1 MKKSSNGEGT
11 NVAETKSEELSSNQQ
26 QLKSSDGGRTAAFE
40 TPESDLVEA
49 DGVQSVSGTDS
60 QTETSS
66 SKGTV
71 VKSECGEVA
80 SPLSPMKVTA
90 VGLGDNAEKADI
102 VAPAGKSTS
111 ETNSKAEDTG
121 SSLPPASSELK
132 DQKLGLRELD
142 AEGGESMDTTE
153 PELCDKQSE
162 KLTEGKPKA
171 VDKTDADR
179 KRQHENGTPEYDDSD
194 DSQPP
199 KRSRLDEVIGKLGE
213 RVMIPSDTPENDS
226 FECDST
232 PGDTDSVEK
241 HSEEIS
247 GSTSDEEED
256 KASSPDAKTKL
267 KITKQVNTVT
277 FVLPYFSPVVT
288 FSLCLLRKRIR
299 LKNNEG

>member
-1 MKKSSNGEGT
+1 M
-11 NVAETKSEELSSNQQ
+11 AETKSEELSSNQQ
-26 QLKSSDGGRTAAFE
+26 QLKSEDGGSTAAFE
-40 TPESDLVEA
+40 TPESDLVKA

-66 SKGTV
+66 SKGAV
-71 VKSECGEVA
+71 VKTECGEIV
-80 SPLSPMKVTA
+80 SPMSPMKVTA
-90 VGLGDNAEKADI
+90 VGLGDSAEKADI
-102 VAPAGKSTS
+102 VALAGRNTS

-121 SSLPPASSELK
+121 SSLPQASSELK
-132 DQKLGLRELD
+132 DQKSGLRESD

-153 PELCDKQSE
+153 PKLCDKQSE

-171 VDKTDADR
+171 IDKTDADR
-179 KRQHENGTPEYDDSD
+179 KRQHENGTPESDDSD
-194 DSQPP
+194 GSQPP

-256 KASSPDAKTKL
+256 KASSPDSKTKL
-267 KITKQVNTVT
+267 KITKQVNTVI
-277 FVLPYFSPVVT
+277 FVCCHTSVQW
-288 FSLCLLRKRIR
+288 SLFHCVCR
-299 LKNNEG
+299 